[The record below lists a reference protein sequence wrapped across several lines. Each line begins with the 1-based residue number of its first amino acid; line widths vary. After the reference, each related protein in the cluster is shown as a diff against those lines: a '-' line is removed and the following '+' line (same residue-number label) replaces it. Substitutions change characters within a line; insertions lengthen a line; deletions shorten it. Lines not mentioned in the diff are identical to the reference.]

1 MVQAPHLRNKAKKSD
16 VQQIHATD
24 RKALRNVSLVKR
36 KALLEFLNGKQTE
49 GPKLKQSKKRQV
61 FPWVARGAKRLY
73 WWCTGVVASA
83 MLWMGERPAR
93 AKTRRMK

>member
-16 VQQIHATD
+16 VQQIHETD

-36 KALLEFLNGKQTE
+36 KALLEFLNGKQT
-49 GPKLKQSKKRQV
+49 GARTLKQSKKRQV
-61 FPWVARGAKRLY
+61 FPWVARGARRLY

-83 MLWMGERPAR
+83 MLWMGELPAR
-93 AKTRRMK
+93 AKTRRKK

>member
-49 GPKLKQSKKRQV
+49 GPKLKQFKKRQV
-61 FPWVARGAKRLY
+61 FPWVVLGAKRLY

-83 MLWMGERPAR
+83 MLWMGELPAR
-93 AKTRRMK
+93 AKTRRKK

>member
-1 MVQAPHLRNKAKKSD
+1 MVQAPHLRNKKKSASE
-16 VQQIHATD
+16 QIHATD

-61 FPWVARGAKRLY
+61 FPWVARGARRLY

-93 AKTRRMK
+93 AKTRRKK

>member
-36 KALLEFLNGKQTE
+36 KALLEFLNGKQT
-49 GPKLKQSKKRQV
+49 GGAKLKRSKKKRV
-61 FPWVARGAKRLY
+61 FPWVVLGARRLY

-93 AKTRRMK
+93 AKTRRKK